1 MWGHLWY
8 ADREMTKFIRA
19 THEQLPRAVF
29 AVSGDH
35 FARKFLNG
43 KPSAFERTSVPFVL
57 YGPEVLGNQAV
68 PEGAAGSH
76 IDIGPT
82 LVELAAP
89 VGFEY
94 HALGR
99 DLLNVQQKRPGFGR
113 EFVIGPDY
121 IAQLK
126 PAFVLEALPGKALP
140 QNLPSAEELQQ
151 LYNDAH
157 AVAWWRMRNGAQKKE
172 SSQ

>member
-1 MWGHLWY
+1 MPL
-8 ADREMTKFIRA
+8 
-19 THEQLPRAVF
+19 VF
-29 AVSGDH
+29 
-35 FARKFLNG
+35 F
-43 KPSAFERTSVPFVL
+43 
-57 YGPEVLGNQAV
+57 GPEVLANQTV

-89 VGFEY
+89 AGFAY

-99 DLLNVQQKRPGFGR
+99 DLLDPAQVRPGFGR

-126 PAFVLEALPGKALP
+126 PEFVLEALPGKALP
-140 QNLPSAEELQQ
+140 TTLPSAQELNQ

-157 AVAWWRMRNGAQKKE
+157 GIAWWRMRNGTEKKE